1 MDGKIR
7 IRILG
12 DEIEIEPGD
21 SILRALQQYGIARDL
36 PLYGFTRFCWNHK
49 CKQCYLSYS
58 VDGQRDCGFACQ
70 TEAVDGTC
78 VHTLPKVLMWK
89 KLLRLKTGTK

>member
-21 SILRALQQYGIARDL
+21 SILRALQQYGIARSL
-36 PLYGFTRFCWNHK
+36 PGYGFTRFCWNHK
-49 CKQCYLSYS
+49 CKQCYLEFS
-58 VDGQRDCGFACQ
+58 VDGVHHRGFACQ
-70 TEAVDGTC
+70 TAARDGTG
-78 VHTLPKVLMWK
+78 VHSLPKVLLWK
-89 KLLRLKTGTK
+89 NKLPVKTELP